1 MTAAIAINTN
11 SPHYRQVPPGT
22 EVLEVP
28 VSNTLDNPVAEALE
42 ATEYGNFLR
51 MTFPNA
57 WNLAEDEVTPE
68 VTIQDNEHNNHF
80 NFTL

>member
-42 ATEYGNFLR
+42 VPVSIILEVPPSNYITHYPV
-51 MTFPNA
+51 M
-57 WNLAEDEVTPE
+57 WNSK
-68 VTIQDNEHNNHF
+68 NNKE
-80 NFTL
+80 LKV